1 MLRTETWSRRDSRV
15 ARAKH
20 ALVMKGFLFG
30 ILFTVGFSTLAAY
43 IAVAD
48 GLVPANADGKLLPG
62 EAWAARTS
70 LHATLRREA
79 RPGANPLPAT
89 DANLIAGIKL
99 YGADCAVCH
108 VAADGKASAIAQG
121 LYQRAPQLGL
131 HGVENNPPGVTF
143 WKLKHGIRFT
153 GMPAFGAQLSDAQ
166 LWQMTLFL
174 KNMNRLPARPE
185 KAWRAVKNLATISP
199 VQPTFRRYFRR

>member
-1 MLRTETWSRRDSRV
+1 M
-15 ARAKH
+15 RAKH
-20 ALVMKGFLFG
+20 IEVMKGFLFG
-30 ILFTVGFSTLAAY
+30 ILFTVVGAALAAY
-43 IAVAD
+43 IVIAN
-48 GLVPANADGKLLPG
+48 GLIPANADGPLLPG

-79 RPGANPLPAT
+79 PTGTSPVPMT

-108 VAADGKASAIAQG
+108 GAADGKASAIAEG

-131 HGVENNPPGVTF
+131 HGVEDDPLGVTY

-153 GMPAFGAQLSDAQ
+153 GMPAFGAQLSERQ
-166 LWQMTLFL
+166 LWQISLFL
-174 KNMNRLPARPE
+174 RHMNRLPAAPE
-185 KAWRAVKNLATISP
+185 KAWRALKNTATISP
-199 VQPTFRRYFRR
+199 VQPKPWRYLRR